1 MAKNSSNDGG
11 ILHFGAVRYRVTGS
25 GNLKTF
31 LRSLD
36 NVKNKQLSNT
46 VMAAINDIEPT
57 RWANFTNQRAQIEFK
72 TTEINEVF
80 NISKII
86 VFVKPVATSYP
97 Q

>member
-1 MAKNSSNDGG
+1 MAKSSSNDGG